1 MPDTVKVTYNLDIE
15 STDKMCSIVNN
26 VGRALVEKKVLMLR
40 SKEIDAINNSDIY
53 ETLWYIRIFTLV
65 KKKAWR
71 KSCFKLYSQPMV

>member
-1 MPDTVKVTYNLDIE
+1 MPDTVKVTYNLDTE

-53 ETLWYIRIFTLV
+53 ETL
-65 KKKAWR
+65 
-71 KSCFKLYSQPMV
+71 